1 MRLYCCAN
9 FCMLIST
16 LLLLYSVYCCTA
28 GLGTRQFNGFATTT
42 TRQRIRPEI
51 KSKNIYVS
59 MSRWCIHTKYR
70 NIAITNNFV
79 ACKQGPVVATVLSR
93 AELCCT
99 VTLWLSFDMRA
110 AIIWCYHSQSLILI
124 C

>member
-1 MRLYCCAN
+1 
-9 FCMLIST
+9 
-16 LLLLYSVYCCTA
+16 
-28 GLGTRQFNGFATTT
+28 
-42 TRQRIRPEI
+42 
-51 KSKNIYVS
+51 
-59 MSRWCIHTKYR
+59 MSRWSIHTKYR